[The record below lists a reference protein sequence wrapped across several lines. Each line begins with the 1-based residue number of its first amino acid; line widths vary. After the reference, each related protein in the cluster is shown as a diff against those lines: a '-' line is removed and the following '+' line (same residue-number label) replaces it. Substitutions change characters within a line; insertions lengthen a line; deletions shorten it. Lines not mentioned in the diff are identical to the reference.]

1 MNLVNLLYNSIE
13 KTIILQFKLKNKNQD
28 TIMKKF
34 TLIAA
39 VLFMAFSANAQEA
52 STTTQ
57 TQQQTKDVAK
67 YVEFKNA
74 EYDFGKIPF
83 GKPAEYELMVKNIS
97 NDTVTLDRIQVGCG
111 CTTPKYEA
119 GKKLLPGES
128 TKVTLG
134 FNGSSD
140 GVFTKFVTIFF
151 NDGMSKQVSFKG
163 ETYKTP
169 ETSAP
174 ANGSIQKMKSGG
186 SK

>member
-1 MNLVNLLYNSIE
+1 
-13 KTIILQFKLKNKNQD
+13 
-28 TIMKKF
+28 MKKITF
-34 TLIAA
+34 LAA
-39 VLFMAFSANAQEA
+39 VLFMAFTANAQQVTTEA
-52 STTTQ
+52 Q
-57 TQQQTKDVAK
+57 KTQQQPKDIAK

-97 NDTVTLDRIQVGCG
+97 NDTVTLDRVQVGCG

-119 GKKLLPGES
+119 GKKILPGES

-140 GVFTKFVTIFF
+140 GTFTKFVTIFF

-169 ETSAP
+169 EASAP
-174 ANGSIQKMKSGG
+174 ANGGVQKMKNGG
-186 SK
+186 K